1 MERLEPGEAGG
12 EAHSRPIPLGQQRDV
27 GRRRDPGPAPAP
39 GTKPPRRKKPPS
51 RSGTTA
57 STRAEKQHHKSRK
70 QRAHSPP
77 VLQIP
82 GRNPESAQNTA
93 EGNQEDAKTKEA
105 GASACS
111 ILGSSGAE
119 EGLCA
124 QLSESLRW
132 DGILE
137 DPEAEKERLCVYRV
151 NRRKRYELYIQEH
164 FPAAR
169 SSPPL
174 HGSSR

>member
-1 MERLEPGEAGG
+1 M
-12 EAHSRPIPLGQQRDV
+12 
-27 GRRRDPGPAPAP
+27 
-39 GTKPPRRKKPPS
+39 
-51 RSGTTA
+51 
-57 STRAEKQHHKSRK
+57 
-70 QRAHSPP
+70 
-77 VLQIP
+77 
-82 GRNPESAQNTA
+82 NPDSAQNTA
-93 EGNQEDAKTKEA
+93 EGNQEDVKINKVV
-105 GASACS
+105 ASAGS

-137 DPEAEKERLCVYRV
+137 DAEAERERLRVYRV

-164 FPAAR
+164 VPAAR
-169 SSPPL
+169 NSPPL